1 MTGIKMYKDRVQMFN
16 PRVKRW
22 VKLDTKTGRILGHK
36 SDRKPYKNI
45 EIYSGKK
52 QRAKE
57 LLFDMGWTLEEVA
70 KHMKL

>member
-1 MTGIKMYKDRVQMFN
+1 MFN
-16 PRVKRW
+16 PKLKRW

-45 EIYSGKK
+45 EIYSGQK
-52 QRAKE
+52 Q
-57 LLFDMGWTLEEVA
+57 LLSGMGWTIEETA